1 MKKLNIFFFMG
12 LVGMAV
18 TGSIQLLSTYFVK
31 EQQPGFWVPFYIV
44 WLVFSVIG
52 LVQTGGLKIPFR
64 RQ

>member
-1 MKKLNIFFFMG
+1 MG